1 MPRVLAVVLLVAMA
15 CAVTASA
22 QGLRVEATRSPSG
35 TEAVLRAGAV
45 YVSNPSSEWLYADLA
60 FEAFANGVIRPHR
73 DIYLVGPAGARILPP
88 DQRTYRENFDGIRA
102 MMGTLAVSAGAA
114 RLPVRREFPG
124 SGRPY
129 RAAVPGAVGDLD
141 GWRLRPDDRRPR
153 RLRDGASGPDRI
165 GSRTGGFRA
174 AAPRPAPRPRLQS
187 ATPRGR
193 S

>member
-1 MPRVLAVVLLVAMA
+1 MPKVLAVVLFVAMA

-22 QGLRVEATRSPSG
+22 QGLRVEATPSPSG

-45 YVSNPSSEWLYADLA
+45 YVSNPSTEWLYADLA

-114 RLPVRREFPG
+114 GLPVRREFPRLCRG
-124 SGRPY
+124 GCCR
-129 RAAVPGAVGDLD
+129 RA
-141 GWRLRPDDRRPR
+141 
-153 RLRDGASGPDRI
+153 
-165 GSRTGGFRA
+165 
-174 AAPRPAPRPRLQS
+174 
-187 ATPRGR
+187 
-193 S
+193 

>member
-88 DQRTYRENFDGIRA
+88 DQRTYRENLDGIRA
-102 MMGTLAVSAGAA
+102 MMGTLAVSPAAA
-114 RLPVRREFPG
+114 RLPVRREFPRLCRG
-124 SGRPY
+124 GCSPYALWTFHGVPNRVTTIRKGAAGRIELLFQAPSGTWT
-129 RAAVPGAVGDLD
+129 VGDYVLTID
-141 GWRLRPDDRRPR
+141 GPGDSVTELPV
-153 RLRDGASGPDRI
+153 RI
-165 GSRTGGFRA
+165 E
-174 AAPRPAPRPRLQS
+174 
-187 ATPRGR
+187 
-193 S
+193 